1 MWRKKHGWFL
11 IGVVTLAL
19 GIGATTALFS
29 VVQGVLLKPLP
40 VPQPQQVLQVAEAS
54 RTAPAIAVSY
64 QDFRDWQS
72 RTHAFS
78 AMAAFQPSD
87 LALTHLGTPEF
98 VPGER
103 VSGQYFALLG
113 AHAALGRTLMP
124 ADNAAGAP
132 VVVVVTSKFW
142 REKLAA
148 NPAWLGRAIEL
159 DGVARTIVGVMP
171 PGYPIAGGAAQ
182 FWTPLGTYIAK
193 NPQVAKRGSRLALL
207 VLTRMRP
214 GVTLADAQRDLE
226 AVAAQLA
233 QQFPASNKG
242 VTTTAQPLLNGVT
255 GNTRPVLWG
264 LLAAAGLL
272 LLLACV
278 NVANLLLA
286 RGAGQSQQ
294 DALRAALGASP
305 AHLLR
310 RRLGESFALGFVGA
324 AAGCALAIIVLHAVP
339 LLTASLPRTQHFGL
353 NAAVFGFAAALAIV
367 TALVCGL
374 APALHAAHVAPARLL
389 AYAREGAGAGHR
401 RGRALL
407 VGSQLA
413 LALLLLAGAGLLLR
427 SVARVEAVNPG
438 FNPKGILTFVTGLPK
453 TSYPTRAGQLAFF
466 QQAEQRLAHIP
477 GVEAAGGA
485 FGLPFASGGI
495 ALPVGILGHAPEP
508 AGQKPTADVANVA
521 GDYFNAMGM
530 HLLAGR
536 RFTSAD
542 NAHGAPVA
550 IVDATFVRHFWPG
563 ASPSAVLGRQIDVV
577 GQKREIVGVVNH
589 VRESGL
595 TGPAA
600 TPEAY
605 VPQQRAALFTNVLF
619 FVLRTRLADPMALRA
634 AAAAQIQ
641 ALDAT
646 QPITQVQ
653 TMALLVASTTAQ
665 SRLVLNLLLAFAL
678 LALILAAIGVYSAL
692 SYAVAARTREIGV
705 RMALGA
711 ERGKVLGAVLVQGM
725 KPAWIGAAVGIGL
738 VLGFGHLAAAFLPD
752 VSTHDPLTLLLAALI
767 LLAVAT
773 IACLVPARRAASVDP
788 LRALREP

>member
-1 MWRKKHGWFL
+1 MGWKRHGWFL
-11 IGVVTLAL
+11 IGVLTLAL
-19 GIGATTALFS
+19 GIGATTALFT

-40 VPQPQQVLQVAEAS
+40 VPHPEQVLEVAEAS
-54 RTAPAIAVSY
+54 RRAPALAVSY
-64 QDFRDWQS
+64 QDFLDWQS
-72 RTHAFS
+72 RARAFA

-87 LALTHLGTPEF
+87 MALTHLGTPEF

-113 AHAALGRTLMP
+113 AHAALGRMLTQ

-132 VVVVVTSKFW
+132 AVVVVSSKFW
-142 REKLAA
+142 QEKLGA

-159 DGVARTIVGVMP
+159 DGVTRTIVGVMP
-171 PGYPIAGGAAQ
+171 QGYPLAGGAAQ
-182 FWTPLGTYIAK
+182 FWTPLGTYVAK

-207 VLTRMRP
+207 VVARMRS
-214 GVTLADAQRDLE
+214 GVTLAGAQRDLQ

-242 VTTTAQPLLNGVT
+242 ITASAQPLLDGLT
-255 GNTRPVLWG
+255 GSTRPVLWG

-272 LLLACV
+272 LLLACS

-294 DALRAALGASP
+294 DAVRAALGASP
-305 AHLLR
+305 ARLLR
-310 RRLGESFALGFVGA
+310 RRLGEGFALGLVGA
-324 AAGCALAIIVLHAVP
+324 GAGCGLAILALHVAP

-353 NAAVFGFAAALAIV
+353 NAAVLGFAAALAIV

-374 APALHAAHVAPARLL
+374 APALHAAHVSPASLL

-438 FNPKGILTFVTGLPK
+438 FNPKGTLTFVTGLP
-453 TSYPTRAGQLAFF
+453 TSSYPTRAGQLAFF
-466 QQAEQRLAHIP
+466 QQAQQRLAHIP
-477 GVEAAGGA
+477 GVVAAGGA
-485 FGLPFASGGI
+485 FGLPFATGGI
-495 ALPVGILGHAPEP
+495 ALPVGIVGRTPAP

-536 RFTSAD
+536 RFSSAD
-542 NAHGAPVA
+542 STQGAPVA
-550 IVDATFVRHFWPG
+550 IVDATFVRHFWPS
-563 ASPSAVLGRQIDVV
+563 ASPSAVLGRAIDVA

-595 TGPAA
+595 TGPGA

-605 VPQQRAALFTNVLF
+605 VPQQQAALFTNVLF
-619 FVLRTRLADPMALRA
+619 FVLRTRLADPMTLRA

-646 QPITQVQ
+646 QPITEVQ
-653 TMALLVASTTAQ
+653 TMASLVASTTAQ
-665 SRLVLNLLLAFAL
+665 SRLVLDLLLAFAV

-692 SYAVAARTREIGV
+692 SFAVAARTREIGV

-711 ERGKVLGAVLVQGM
+711 ERRQVLGAVLAQGM

-738 VLGFGHLAAAFLPD
+738 VLGFGHLAAAFLPG
-752 VSTHDPLTLLLAALI
+752 VSAHDPLTLALAVI
-767 LLAVAT
+767 VLLAVAAV
-773 IACLVPARRAASVDP
+773 ACLIPARRAASVDP
-788 LRALREP
+788 LDALREP